1 MDDTGGNLG
10 MWGTIGAAVAAAI
23 TGVLAWVTG
32 RQRRQAEQYG
42 YGTDIAGYQA
52 EKDII
57 DNLRAEVARLSER
70 VTKLEA
76 EGMRMRNRIFHL
88 EDEMRKNNLPIPPE
102 RGIEGAL

>member
-1 MDDTGGNLG
+1 MDETGGNLG
-10 MWGTIGAAVAAAI
+10 MWGTIGAGIAAALA
-23 TGVLAWVTG
+23 GALAWISG
-32 RQRRQAEQYG
+32 RQRRQVEE
-42 YGTDIAGYQA
+42 AGLGA
-52 EKDII
+52 KEDII